1 MLTMVRRI
9 SSISSGDEWGRD
21 PSVRVMRQV
30 FHRAEVAQEELLAGL
45 SISPFNPRLRGW
57 RETALE
63 LFEQAWNTASR
74 RGHFVGEEEVAALYV
89 QCLLRILARD
99 GVAVAPEVIPE
110 NEKIARLL
118 KEVMP

>member
-1 MLTMVRRI
+1 MMVRRV

-45 SISPFNPRLRGW
+45 GISPFNSRLRGW

-63 LFEQAWNTASR
+63 LFERAWNTASR
-74 RGHFVGEEEVAALYV
+74 RGLFLGEEEAAALYV
-89 QCLLRILARD
+89 QCLLRILVKD
-99 GVAVAPEVIPE
+99 GVEAAANVEPD
-110 NEKIARLL
+110 EKFTGLL
-118 KEVMP
+118 EEVMP